1 MTQKTNSHLKRE
13 LKDIRKASRDIV
25 EISINQN
32 FWNLKRDDRSQK
44 TETNEKFQME
54 TELERTQEWLNTTA
68 NVLREI
74 GEKDEIL
81 NTKRK

>member
-1 MTQKTNSHLKRE
+1 
-13 LKDIRKASRDIV
+13 
-25 EISINQN
+25 
-32 FWNLKRDDRSQK
+32 
-44 TETNEKFQME
+44 ME